1 MSTSPTLIS
10 SRMKSSESMLPSGKS
25 EPPATAAARAFT
37 KFANCRI
44 CELSNR
50 THFQVRDSMILKS
63 AIYNLKFDNSP
74 IRQFVNFS
82 SHSPQP
88 EPIKLIWPHS
98 QQIGQIPNAR
108 EDVPAEH
115 LNQNVSAVRLQIEF
129 YRLGRAGEVVH
140 DQDDLITQLAHVRQ
154 HAMIRGIQKLDGA
167 TSKYRA

>member
-1 MSTSPTLIS
+1 MKIS
-10 SRMKSSESMLPSGKS
+10 ERMPPSGKS
-25 EPPATAAARAFT
+25 EPPATAAVRTFT

-82 SHSPQP
+82 SHSSQP
-88 EPIKLIWPHS
+88 EPIKLIWSHS

-115 LNQNVSAVRLQIEF
+115 LNQNISPVRLHIKF
-129 YRLGRAGEVVH
+129 YALGPARGLVLHQH
-140 DQDDLITQLAHVRQ
+140 D
-154 HAMIRGIQKLDGA
+154 
-167 TSKYRA
+167 